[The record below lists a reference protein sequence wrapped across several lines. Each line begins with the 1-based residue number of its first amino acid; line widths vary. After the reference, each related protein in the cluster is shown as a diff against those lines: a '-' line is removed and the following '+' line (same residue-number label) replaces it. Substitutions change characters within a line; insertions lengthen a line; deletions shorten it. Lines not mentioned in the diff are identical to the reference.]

1 MEYVKSNDFLFLQLI
16 AVIALLFYFIII
28 PIFFSIKDKIK
39 QGWSEKYINRYIDDL
54 SKIGFKRFIF
64 VFFLFIFSFSI
75 IYLFW
80 GIFLSFKHQ
89 ALSLKII
96 GIAFSGL
103 VTMGTLLMAIS
114 SFYSIKELRNI
125 EKERE
130 DLSLDKEKSRKNQII
145 EMFSNQIE
153 KHLKDLKIISNRII
167 SDEMQQGREVFSDE
181 EIQKIF
187 YDFYKIP
194 TVFEDITGYNSLFSE
209 LKSPCESIFRE
220 YYHSFYNFIQD
231 TKNINN
237 ELISRF
243 GSIDD
248 LNKGSIFEYIYRK
261 TGQKTLQNISNVF
274 FEEYEN
280 YCEVN
285 HYNPCKLKEFIN
297 SLYTPY
303 LINLGL
309 SDDPSPKLKGFVE
322 YPILLILSGYESLF
336 CIIKN
341 NIKDISTLERLSV
354 ANNYKKIRENIHN
367 IIKKNEGKSGAESD
381 VIRQSL
387 AKISYINENYKD
399 FLSYN

>member
-1 MEYVKSNDFLFLQLI
+1 M
-16 AVIALLFYFIII
+16 
-28 PIFFSIKDKIK
+28 FF
-39 QGWSEKYINRYIDDL
+39 NR
-54 SKIGFKRFIF
+54 
-64 VFFLFIFSFSI
+64 
-75 IYLFW
+75 
-80 GIFLSFKHQ
+80 
-89 ALSLKII
+89 
-96 GIAFSGL
+96 
-103 VTMGTLLMAIS
+103 
-114 SFYSIKELRNI
+114 
-125 EKERE
+125 
-130 DLSLDKEKSRKNQII
+130 
-145 EMFSNQIE
+145 IE
-153 KHLKDLKIISNRII
+153 KHLKDLNIISNRII
-167 SDEMQQGREVFSDE
+167 ADEIQELVLSDK

-187 YDFYKIP
+187 YDLYKIP
-194 TVFEDITGYNSLFSE
+194 TVFEDIMGYNDLFSE
-209 LKSPCESIFRE
+209 LKSPCESILRE